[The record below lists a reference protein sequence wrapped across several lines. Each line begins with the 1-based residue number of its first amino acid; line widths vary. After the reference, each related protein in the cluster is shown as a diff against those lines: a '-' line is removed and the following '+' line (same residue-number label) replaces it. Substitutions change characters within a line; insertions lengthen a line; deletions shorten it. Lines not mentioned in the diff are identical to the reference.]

1 MNTKYSPQDW
11 QRISEY
17 LDGQLSPQEK
27 SRLEARLL
35 TEPDLHMAYSELRQT
50 KILLKSSKSLKS
62 PRNFTITEAQ
72 ALTIKPVRK
81 NRFLPVLSFSSVL
94 ATILMIF
101 AIFFELS
108 SGANLIA
115 KVANEQPA
123 ASLAMESAPMDS
135 RSSEGNPMI
144 IQWGGNQAYGMGG
157 GGGDGTSLAVGGGAV
172 ENNLLTKSMNETPGV
187 GGADPGAINITPT
200 PVPTQEAAILTA
212 PVEIPG
218 PITGTGPILGIRSG
232 EEADSYNQAVIS
244 DIQTQSV
251 ARQSAEKPA
260 LPFLRWIQAGLAILA
275 IFTGGTAIY
284 LWRKSRI

>member
-1 MNTKYSPQDW
+1 MNNKYSPQDW

-27 SRLEARLL
+27 ARLEARLQ
-35 TEPDLHMAYSELRQT
+35 TDPDLHMAYSELRQT
-50 KILLKSSKSLKS
+50 KILLKSAKNLKA

-94 ATILMIF
+94 ATVLMIF

-108 SGANLIA
+108 SGANMTA
-115 KVANEQPA
+115 KVANQQPE

-157 GGGDGTSLAVGGGAV
+157 GGGDSTSLAVGGGAV
-172 ENNLLTKSMNETPGV
+172 QNDLLTKSMNETPGV

-200 PVPTQEAAILTA
+200 PESTPETAILTA

-232 EEADSYNQAVIS
+232 EEADSYNQAVMS
-244 DIQTQSV
+244 DLETQSA
-251 ARQSAEKPA
+251 ARQSTEEPA

-275 IFTGGTAIY
+275 IVTGGTAIY

>member
-17 LDGQLSPQEK
+17 LDGQLSLKEK
-27 SRLEARLL
+27 SRLEARFQ
-35 TEPDLHMAYSELRQT
+35 TEPDLNMAYLELRQT
-50 KILLKSSKSLKS
+50 KILLKSAKNLNT
-62 PRNFTITEAQ
+62 PRSFTITEAQ

-81 NRFLPVLSFSSVL
+81 NRFLPVLSLSSVL
-94 ATILMIF
+94 ATVLMIF
-101 AIFFELS
+101 AIFFEMN
-108 SGANLIA
+108 SGANFTA

-135 RSSEGNPMI
+135 RAFEGNPMI

-157 GGGDGTSLAVGGGAV
+157 GGGDSTSLGVGGGAV
-172 ENNLLTKSMNETPGV
+172 QNDLLTKSMNETPGV
-187 GGADPGAINITPT
+187 GGADPGAINIMPT
-200 PVPTQEAAILTA
+200 PAPTQEAAILTA

-232 EEADSYNQAVIS
+232 EEADSYNQAVMS
-244 DIQTQSV
+244 DIQTQSA
-251 ARQSAEKPA
+251 ARQSAKKVA
-260 LPFLRWIQAGLAILA
+260 IPFLRWIQIGLAMLA
-275 IFTGGTAIY
+275 IFTGGTATY

>member
-27 SRLEARLL
+27 SRLEARFQ
-35 TEPDLHMAYSELRQT
+35 TEPDLNMAYLELRQT
-50 KILLKSSKSLKS
+50 KILLKSAKYLKS
-62 PRNFTITEAQ
+62 PRSFTITEAQ

-81 NRFLPVLSFSSVL
+81 NRFLPVLSLSSVL
-94 ATILMIF
+94 ATVLMIF
-101 AIFFELS
+101 AIFFELN
-108 SGANLIA
+108 SGANLTA
-115 KVANEQPA
+115 KVASEQPA

-135 RSSEGNPMI
+135 RAFEENPMI

-157 GGGDGTSLAVGGGAV
+157 GGGDSTSLGIGGGAV
-172 ENNLLTKSMNETPGV
+172 QNDPLTKSMDETPGV
-187 GGADPGAINITPT
+187 GGADPGAINIMPT
-200 PVPTQEAAILTA
+200 PEPTQEVALLTA

-218 PITGTGPILGIRSG
+218 PITGAGPILGIRS
-232 EEADSYNQAVIS
+232 EEETDSYNQAVMS
-244 DIQTQSV
+244 EIQTQSA
-251 ARQSAEKPA
+251 ARQSAKKA
-260 LPFLRWIQAGLAILA
+260 AIPFLRWIQAGLAILA